1 MKINTAGLDIIKYYE
16 GWSSTVYKCPAGVG
30 TIGYG
35 STWDMNGKRITMDH
49 KKITKDYGE
58 QLLLRELRHINYA
71 MKKLIKAELTENMY
85 SSLASLTYNI
95 GSGNLQHSTLRMKLN
110 KGLYEVAADEFLKW
124 RKAGG
129 KVLKGLVR
137 RRAREQELFLTES

>member
-58 QLLLRELRHINYA
+58 
-71 MKKLIKAELTENMY
+71 LTAQYFKNEIEQRFVR
-85 SSLASLTYNI
+85 SSS
-95 GSGNLQHSTLRMKLN
+95 R
-110 KGLYEVAADEFLKW
+110 
-124 RKAGG
+124 
-129 KVLKGLVR
+129 
-137 RRAREQELFLTES
+137 